1 MNNNYLSKMRNT
13 LLFSGVGF
21 LLILPLLITF
31 GYPDAG
37 KDYLYT
43 LFFGTWF
50 ISILI
55 IILERYFPLKSNNS
69 IGEVKYSTFNLGVRI
84 VAAIGIAALIFF
96 ISIWTTVGVG
106 FIVVNGLSVSFFVL
120 LLWSPKI
127 TRS

>member
-1 MNNNYLSKMRNT
+1 MSMNNNYLSKMRNT
-13 LLFSGVGF
+13 LLFQGLVF
-21 LLILPLLITF
+21 TDFAFVDYF

-69 IGEVKYSTFNLGVRI
+69 IGEVKYSYLNLGV
-84 VAAIGIAALIFF
+84 
-96 ISIWTTVGVG
+96 
-106 FIVVNGLSVSFFVL
+106 
-120 LLWSPKI
+120 
-127 TRS
+127 

>member
-1 MNNNYLSKMRNT
+1 MRNT